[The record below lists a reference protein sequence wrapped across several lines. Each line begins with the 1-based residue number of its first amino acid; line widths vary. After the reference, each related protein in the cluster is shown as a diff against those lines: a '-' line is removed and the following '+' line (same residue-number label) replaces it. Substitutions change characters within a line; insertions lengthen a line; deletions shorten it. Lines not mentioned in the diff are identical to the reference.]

1 MDDNDIIAQLK
12 QIAESLGGTDKEY
25 PPERKGGS
33 FWVTYRSPRLPREG
47 AYELGRV
54 GYEERTLQET
64 ERVNALVRA
73 KFGDRVQGAVTV
85 EYLEKSWVDFY
96 VTLS

>member
-1 MDDNDIIAQLK
+1 MDDNDIIAQL
-12 QIAESLGGTDKEY
+12 QQLAESLGGTAKEH
-25 PPERKGGS
+25 PPERVGGS
-33 FWVTYRSPRLPREG
+33 FLTTYRSLRLPKEG

-54 GYEERTLQET
+54 AYEERTLQET
-64 ERVNALVRA
+64 ERVNALVRST
-73 KFGDRVQGAVTV
+73 FGDRVQGAVTV